1 MREVTTSPEPGNYHT
16 SFAKPQFPGSS
27 LHVKEASVHTPHPFQ
42 ELPCDP
48 QGRKG
53 LVLSQKPNLE
63 GHFERETHHV
73 SLKISQI
80 YSCKQGE
87 LQIQKNTEEFMK
99 FVQRR
104 LRILFV
110 TSVFSL

>member
-1 MREVTTSPEPGNYHT
+1 MHI
-16 SFAKPQFPGSS
+16 
-27 LHVKEASVHTPHPFQ
+27 PHPFQ
-42 ELPCDP
+42 ELLCDP

-110 TSVFSL
+110 TSVFSLWDGISRFY

>member
-1 MREVTTSPEPGNYHT
+1 MHI
-16 SFAKPQFPGSS
+16 
-27 LHVKEASVHTPHPFQ
+27 PHPFQ
-42 ELPCDP
+42 ELLCDP